1 MKDQNDEKKNEIK
14 DLMFSLESKDN
25 EITAMKRELRDLK
38 DQNDERGKEIKDLK
52 ISSRSKG
59 KEIIAIKGRIRGLK
73 MRRKVCS
80 SLRKP

>member
-1 MKDQNDEKKNEIK
+1 
-14 DLMFSLESKDN
+14 MFSLESKDN

-38 DQNDERGKEIKDLK
+38 DQNDERAKEIKDLK